1 MCIMNILPLFT
12 QGTIMDTYHNF
23 TDLDTALVLV
33 VLTIIAIAVYKLV
46 HRFRKSSES
55 AEDDYSNNE
64 SPSCSINEEDNFN
77 KETSILDTIQFCPCF
92 AVSGLARACFCSKPA

>member
-1 MCIMNILPLFT
+1 
-12 QGTIMDTYHNF
+12 MDTYHNF

-77 KETSILDTIQFCPCF
+77 PSLTL
-92 AVSGLARACFCSKPA
+92 